1 MRRKLGV
8 LLCCLILLLAVPS
21 VAKADMGPK
30 SSTEITFTGLE
41 GERYYAVLLV
51 KPPVQKDFFS
61 PPLLRD
67 SMDTISAENTE
78 ESVILQKFAQYPD
91 ADGYVALFW
100 VDDCTKTHRIDLSRF
115 SVPEFKILIY
125 FPETDHFVVSDRI
138 YQSYSFNS
146 SFAVHA
152 EQIGLSPDSQGELD
166 LKIQNT
172 YHYGRMILAFF
183 VQVAI
188 TLSIEIGLALAFDLN
203 KKQVIQF
210 IVVVNL
216 VTQVLLNVVLYWLNY
231 KAGFYSMAINYL
243 GLEALVFLL
252 EAVLYAIYFRRLKDV
267 SIAWWKP
274 WVYSLTANMASFL
287 VGIQLSLFASIL
299 Q

>member
-41 GERYYAVLLV
+41 GERYYAVFLV
-51 KPPVQKDFFS
+51 KPPVQEDFFS

-78 ESVILQKFAQYPD
+78 EAVILQKFAQYPD

-100 VDDCTKTHRIDLSRF
+100 VDDCTKTHRIYLTRF

-146 SFAVHA
+146 SFAIHA

-166 LKIQNT
+166 LKLQNT

-183 VQVAI
+183 VQVVI
-188 TLSIEIGLALAFDLN
+188 TLLVEIGIARLFQLRQ
-203 KKQVIQF
+203 KKIFRF
-210 IVVVNL
+210 IVLVNL
-216 VTQVLLNVVLYWLNY
+216 VTQVLLNVVLYWINY
-231 KAGFYSMAINYL
+231 QVGLFSMAVSYF
-243 GLEALVFLL
+243 GLEILVFLL
-252 EAVLYAIYFRRLKDV
+252 EAVLYAIYFGRLEDV
-267 SIAWWKP
+267 FIDGWKP
-274 WVYSLTANMASFL
+274 WVYSLVANATSFI
-287 VGIQLSLFASIL
+287 VGLQLSAYLTL
-299 Q
+299 L

>member
-41 GERYYAVLLV
+41 GERYYAVFLV

-78 ESVILQKFAQYPD
+78 EAVILQKFAQYPD

-100 VDDCTKTHRIDLSRF
+100 VDDCAKTHRIYLTRF

-166 LKIQNT
+166 LKLQNT
-172 YHYGRMILAFF
+172 YQYGRMVLAFL

-203 KKQVIQF
+203 KKQVLRF
-210 IVVVNL
+210 IVLVNL
-216 VTQVLLNVVLYWLNY
+216 VTQVLLNVVLYWINY
-231 KAGFYSMAINYL
+231 QVGLFSMAVSYF
-243 GLEALVFLL
+243 GLEILVFLL
-252 EAVLYAIYFRRLKDV
+252 EAVLYAIYFGRLEDV
-267 SIAWWKP
+267 FIDGWKP
-274 WVYSLTANMASFL
+274 WVYSLVANATSFL
-287 VGIQLSLFASIL
+287 VGLQLSAYLTL
-299 Q
+299 L